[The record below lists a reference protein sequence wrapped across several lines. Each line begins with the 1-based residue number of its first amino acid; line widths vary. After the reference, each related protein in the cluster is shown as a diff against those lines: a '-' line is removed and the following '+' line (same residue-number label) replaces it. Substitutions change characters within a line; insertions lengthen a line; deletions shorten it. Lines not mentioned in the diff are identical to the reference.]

1 MRTWILSVLLC
12 LSSAAAHASLIT
24 VDPES
29 YAPGTNIS
37 HQFPGVT
44 LSTLVTG
51 NGAVVRQDVFS
62 VTCGSHPLCPGVGSN
77 IFGYQSGSSLAG
89 GFYSE
94 ASAAVNCLGAQ
105 PSEWC
110 TRYNQQFLD
119 ITFDN
124 PTNYIAIESAHYSDW
139 PMFWAFDALGNLLQV
154 DDERIFT
161 APWPNNTFETALLT
175 STIPNISRLVVSGS
189 LGTVRLDRFTYAS
202 VPEPGTFGLLALG
215 IFGVFMTSRRRAS
228 ARLPC
233 SRPHANLRHDIH
245 RVAAAG

>member
-1 MRTWILSVLLC
+1 MKKWLVSVLLC
-12 LSSAAAHASLIT
+12 LSSVAAHASLIT
-24 VDPES
+24 IDPEN

-44 LSTLVTG
+44 LSTIVTG

-77 IFGYQSGSSLAG
+77 IFGYESGTSLHG

-119 ITFDN
+119 IRFDN
-124 PTNYIAIESAHYSDW
+124 PTDYVAVESAHFSDW

-154 DDERIFT
+154 DEERIFT
-161 APWPNNTFETALLT
+161 APWPNNNFETTILT
-175 STIPNISRLVVSGS
+175 ATIPNISRLVVSGS
-189 LGTVRLDRFTYAS
+189 LGTVRLDSITYAS

-215 IFGVFMTSRRRAS
+215 MFGVLMMSRRRA

-233 SRPHANLRHDIH
+233 SRLHANLRHDIH
-245 RVAAAG
+245 RAATAC

>member
-1 MRTWILSVLLC
+1 MEKWIASVLLC
-12 LSSAAAHASLIT
+12 LSSLAAQASLIT
-24 VDPES
+24 IDPES

-44 LSTLVTG
+44 LSTRVFG
-51 NGAVVRQDVFS
+51 NGAWAEQDVFS
-62 VTCGSHPLCPGVGSN
+62 VTCGSHPLCPGVGN
-77 IFGYQSGSSLAG
+77 TIFGYERGGSLVG

-94 ASAAVNCLGAQ
+94 AGAAVACLGAQ
-105 PSEWC
+105 PSAWC
-110 TRYNQQFLD
+110 MRYEQEFLE

-124 PTNYIAIESAHYSDW
+124 PTSYITVESAHYSDW
-139 PMFWAFDALGNLLQV
+139 PMFWAFDALGNLLQLS
-154 DDERIFT
+154 DERTFT
-161 APWPNNTFETALLT
+161 APWPNNTFETATLT

-189 LGTVRLDRFTYAS
+189 LGVVRLDRITYAS

-215 IFGVFMTSRRRAS
+215 ILGGLMARRRAS

>member
-1 MRTWILSVLLC
+1 MKKWLVSVLLC
-12 LSSAAAHASLIT
+12 LSSVAAHAALIT

-44 LSTLVTG
+44 LSTIVTG

-77 IFGYQSGSSLAG
+77 VFGYQSGSGWG
-89 GFYSE
+89 GAYYSE
-94 ASAAVNCLGAQ
+94 AIGATNCLGAQ

-110 TRYNQQFLD
+110 TRYNQEFLE

-124 PTNYIAIESAHYSDW
+124 PTDYIAVESAHFSDW
-139 PMFWAFDALGNLLQV
+139 PMFWAFDAAGNLLQW
-154 DDERIFT
+154 DEERIFT
-161 APWPNNTFETALLT
+161 APWPNNNFETSILT
-175 STIPNISRLVVSGS
+175 TTSPTISRLVVSGS
-189 LGTVRLDRFTYAS
+189 LGDVRLDRFTYAS

-215 IFGVFMTSRRRAS
+215 IFGVFMTSRRRTNAN
-228 ARLPC
+228 LPC
-233 SRPHANLRHDIH
+233 ARSDANLRHDIH
-245 RVAAAG
+245 RVAATA